1 MKSSIGSYSELI
13 QLDSYLERLNYLRTF
28 GDNPSNQDRFLMNKF
43 YKSNQWLFVRERVI
57 KRDLGCDLGITN
69 LFIEE
74 GPILVHHINPIS
86 IEDVANGSSFLFDL
100 NNLITCSLA
109 THNRI
114 HYDKNSVTE
123 WVERKPGDTKLW

>member
-1 MKSSIGSYSELI
+1 MTQLIGTYSELI
-13 QLDSYLERLNYLRTF
+13 KLDSWLERLDYLRTF

-43 YKSNQWLFVRERVI
+43 YKSDSWLYWRAEAI
-57 KRDLGCDLGITN
+57 KRDLGCDLGINN

-86 IEDVANGSSFLFDL
+86 IEDVRNGFSILFDL
-100 NNLITCSLA
+100 NNLITCSLD

-114 HYDKNSVTE
+114 HYDKKSITTWE
-123 WVERKPGDTKLW
+123 ERKPGDTKLW

>member
-13 QLDSYLERLNYLRTF
+13 HLGSYLERLNYLRTF
-28 GDNPSNQDRFLMNKF
+28 GDNPSNQDRFLMNQF
-43 YKSNQWLFVRERVI
+43 YKSNQWLFVREQAI
-57 KRDLGCDLGITN
+57 KRDIGCDLGITN

-114 HYDKNSVTE
+114 HYDKNSTTE
-123 WVERKPGDTKLW
+123 WIERKPGDTKLW

>member
-13 QLDSYLERLNYLRTF
+13 KLDSYLERLNYLRTF
-28 GDNPSNQDRFLMNKF
+28 GDNPSNQDRFLMNQF
-43 YKSNQWLFVRERVI
+43 YKSNQWLFVRDEVI
-57 KRDLGCDLGITN
+57 KRDIGCDLGIVN

-86 IEDVANGSSFLFDL
+86 IEDVANRSSFLFDL

-114 HYDKNSVTE
+114 HYDKYSSTE
-123 WVERKPGDTKLW
+123 WIERKPGDTKLW

>member
-13 QLDSYLERLNYLRTF
+13 QLNSYLERLNYLRTF
-28 GDNPSNQDRFLMNKF
+28 GDNPSNQDRFLMNQF
-43 YKSNQWLFVRERVI
+43 YKSNQWLFVREQVI
-57 KRDLGCDLGITN
+57 KRDIGCDLGIAN

-86 IEDVANGSSFLFDL
+86 IEDVANRSSFLFDL

-114 HYDKNSVTE
+114 HYDKYSSTE
-123 WVERKPGDTKLW
+123 WIERKPGDTKLW

>member
-1 MKSSIGSYSELI
+1 MNHSIGSYSELI
-13 QLDSYLERLNYLRTF
+13 SLDSYLERLNYLRTF
-28 GDNPSNQDRFLMNKF
+28 GDNPSNQDRFLMNHF
-43 YKSNQWLFVRERVI
+43 YKSDSWLYWRDKAI
-57 KRDLGCDLGITN
+57 KRDLGCDLGVTD

-86 IEDVANGSSFLFDL
+86 IEDVVSGSSFLFDL

-123 WVERKPGDTKLW
+123 WMERVPGDTKLW

>member
-13 QLDSYLERLNYLRTF
+13 KLDSYLERLNYLRTF
-28 GDNPSNQDRFLMNKF
+28 GDNPSNQDRFLMNQF
-43 YKSNQWLFVRERVI
+43 YKSNQWLFVREQAI
-57 KRDLGCDLGITN
+57 KRDIGCDLGIVN

-86 IEDVANGSSFLFDL
+86 IEDVANRSSFLFDL

-114 HYDKNSVTE
+114 HYDKNSTTE
-123 WVERKPGDTKLW
+123 WIERKPGDTKLW